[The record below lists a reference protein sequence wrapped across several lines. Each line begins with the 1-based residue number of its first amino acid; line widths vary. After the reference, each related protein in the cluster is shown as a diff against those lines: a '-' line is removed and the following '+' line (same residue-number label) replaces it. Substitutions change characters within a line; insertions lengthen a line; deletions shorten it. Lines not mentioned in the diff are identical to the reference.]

1 MKDKTFSVL
10 FWLAVIVAFF
20 VLAVCVI
27 GIVWLILMR
36 LPHVVG
42 VVVLTALAVLFFLI
56 IAMATLSKED
66 E

>member
-10 FWLAVIVAFF
+10 FWLAIIVAYF
-20 VLAVCVI
+20 VFVMGVI
-27 GIVWLILMR
+27 GIVWLIMR
-36 LPHVVG
+36 LPHVIG

-56 IAMATLSKED
+56 IAMAMLSKED